1 MSFSSDVK
9 KELLAIYPEARHC
22 QIAEIAG
29 ISAVIAREGSG
40 MNCLVIESEN
50 DGLLEKYFTLLG
62 KTINISTVG
71 KNDVISLPDTRKLLE
86 LLKKDT
92 ADLSVVDPV
101 LVQQDCCRRSF
112 LRGFF
117 IAAGSVSNPERSYH
131 LEMVCRS
138 MEQAVQVSRMMAG
151 FDTQPHIIDRKGHKI
166 VYLKEDDQIETIIG
180 VIGASE
186 AFMQFENI
194 RIMKGMRETIN
205 RQVNCETSNIRKSVN
220 AAVRQADD
228 IRLIQDTGNFS
239 LLSDSLQEAARL
251 RLQYPDMP
259 LAELGGKCVPP
270 VGKSGINHRLRKIG
284 QIADSIRSKA

>member
-9 KELLAIYPEARHC
+9 QELLGITPEARHC

-29 ISAVIAREGSG
+29 ISAIVARPDDSRDDIR
-40 MNCLVIESEN
+40 IETEN

-62 KTINISTVG
+62 KTIKIKDVG
-71 KNDVISLPDTRKLLE
+71 VRDIIRYPDSRRLCE
-86 LLKKDT
+86 LLKKDST
-92 ADLSVVDPV
+92 DLSVADPV
-101 LVQQDCCRRSF
+101 IVQQDCCRRSF

-117 IAAGSVSNPERSYH
+117 LAAGSVSNPERSYH

-138 MEQAVQVSRMMAG
+138 MEQAEQVKSLMAG
-151 FDTQPHIIDRKGHKI
+151 FDTHPHIIERKGHQV
-166 VYLKEDDQIETIIG
+166 VYLKEDDQIETMIG
-180 VIGASE
+180 VLGGSD
-186 AFMQFENI
+186 AFMEFENV
-194 RIMKGMRETIN
+194 RIMKGMREAIN

-220 AAVRQADD
+220 AAVRQTED
-228 IRLIQDTGNFS
+228 IRLIIDSGRFS
-239 LLSDSLQEAARL
+239 LLSDNLQEAARL

-259 LAELGGKCVPP
+259 LYELGRKCVPP